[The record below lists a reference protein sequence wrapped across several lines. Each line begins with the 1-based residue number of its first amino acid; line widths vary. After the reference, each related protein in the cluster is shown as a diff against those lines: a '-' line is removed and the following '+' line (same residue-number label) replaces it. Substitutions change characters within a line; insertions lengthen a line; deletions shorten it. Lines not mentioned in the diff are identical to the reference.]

1 MVNDV
6 VTPSDPLVAL
16 IEKEELEEASL
27 DVNIFQWSRE
37 KEPSRKVV
45 CTQVDRSAW
54 DHWLSPNPHALTI
67 YLKFVPTYGV
77 VPKMFEKCQCE
88 DDEVHFH
95 CRKQVLDDGHYHWL
109 WNLINPLSME
119 HRTKYLARTICRI
132 LDFLQLWSIP
142 SQSFTKL

>member
-37 KEPSRKVV
+37 KEPSRKVM

-54 DHWLSPNPHALTI
+54 DH
-67 YLKFVPTYGV
+67 
-77 VPKMFEKCQCE
+77 
-88 DDEVHFH
+88 
-95 CRKQVLDDGHYHWL
+95 
-109 WNLINPLSME
+109 
-119 HRTKYLARTICRI
+119 
-132 LDFLQLWSIP
+132 
-142 SQSFTKL
+142 